1 MPEDLSCELEKQLRT
16 KGTAL
21 QAAEKLAL
29 FEGYGLQAVHNC
41 CVMNP
46 ALAAEGC
53 FPGPT
58 ATCSAAPEVRFLFN
72 LNFALKAKL
81 FLSPEPPQ

>member
-1 MPEDLSCELEKQLRT
+1 MSAREELWT

-53 FPGPT
+53 FLHKIGI
-58 ATCSAAPEVRFLFN
+58 F
-72 LNFALKAKL
+72 
-81 FLSPEPPQ
+81 PQPV